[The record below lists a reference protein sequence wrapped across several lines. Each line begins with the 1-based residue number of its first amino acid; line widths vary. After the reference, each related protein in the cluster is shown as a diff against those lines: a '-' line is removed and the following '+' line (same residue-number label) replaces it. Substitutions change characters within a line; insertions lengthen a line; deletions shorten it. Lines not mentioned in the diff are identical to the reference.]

1 MRARA
6 GRPGAL
12 TAVVA
17 AAALVLTGCGGGDG
31 EGEGGGDAG
40 GGESSDRPET
50 LVVDKAFD
58 LKTAD
63 PARMFEVTG
72 TIVGAALYETLVTFE
87 DADVSEV
94 VPGLATS
101 WEVNEDATEY
111 TFELEEGV
119 TFADGSPLDADDVA
133 FSLNRVR
140 NVKGNG
146 SFLLEGVTAEAVD
159 DLTVKLVSE
168 TPNPQLLR
176 ILPTPTLGIVNADVV
191 RENGGTDAADAVD
204 TDKAEESLNEESAGT
219 GPYVLETFDTTTET
233 VLVANP
239 DYRGEAAPFPRVVLR
254 NVEGATQALNVQS
267 GQSHIAL
274 DLASDQLEPLRSA
287 GNLNVEEVASPNIW
301 FMFANADPAVSEIT
315 SRPEFREAVR
325 YGVDYDAVLEIAGD
339 GAIRVPGIIPDVFLG
354 ALSEDEAPQRDV
366 ERAKAAVEE
375 LGGPVT
381 VELEYPSDFSANG
394 LDFGPVAE
402 RVQAGLK
409 EVGITLELK
418 PGPIATTLE
427 TYRAGKEQMG
437 LWLWAPD
444 YPDPADYLVFGPG
457 GLVGKRAGWQAGA
470 DPEIESVM
478 AEVAGSSDDEQR
490 TELFLEYQ
498 RQMNE
503 DGVMIPLFQ
512 PTASVVASQDIG
524 SAVFHPAWTLELDAV
539 GR

>member
-1 MRARA
+1 VTA
-6 GRPGAL
+6 AL
-12 TAVVA
+12 TAA
-17 AAALVLTGCGGGDG
+17 LLVLAGCGGSASEDG
-31 EGEGGGDAG
+31 GADG
-40 GGESSDRPET
+40 GGEAADRPET

-87 DADVSEV
+87 DADVSDV
-94 VPGLATS
+94 VPGLAAS
-101 WEVNEDATEY
+101 WEVNDDATEY

-119 TFADGSPLDADDVA
+119 TFADGSALDSDDVV

-159 DLTVKLVSE
+159 ELTVKLVSE

-204 TDKAEESLNEESAGT
+204 ADKAEESLNEESAGT
-219 GPYVLETFDTTTET
+219 GPYVLESFDTTTET

-239 DYRGEAAPFPRVVLR
+239 DYRGEAPPFPRVVLR

-274 DLASDQLEPLRSA
+274 DLAADQLEPLRSD
-287 GNLNVEEVASPNIW
+287 GSLNVEEVASPNIW
-301 FMFANADPAVSEIT
+301 FLFANADPAVSAIT
-315 SRPEFREAVR
+315 SKPDFREAVR

-354 ALSEDEAPQRDV
+354 ALPQDEAPQRDV
-366 ERAKAAVEE
+366 ERAKAAVER

-394 LDFGPVAE
+394 LSFGPVAE
-402 RVQAGLK
+402 RVQASLK

-457 GLVGKRAGWQAGA
+457 GIVGKRAGWPAGA
-470 DPEIESVM
+470 DPEIEAVM
-478 AEVAGSSDDEQR
+478 AEVAGSSDDAER

-503 DGVMIPLFQ
+503 DGVMVPLFQ
-512 PTASVVASQDIG
+512 PTASVVASKDIG